1 MKSKTALKRVL
12 VKKHK
17 LLLRSFSLSLFR
29 AFRRTFWCVPEVKTD
44 VTSGGSKESSQIV
57 LFSRLLLHPH
67 SPHFCFPFSSVL
79 PLSKNGTYLGLT
91 WEVLGRNMGGTFS
104 CHLRYFF
111 AFHSMPKR
119 SSIEEKAKFYRTSI
133 EHLSKTYR
141 RSIEHLSKTYRR
153 PIEYLSKTYR
163 RGHVSTVLSTSY
175 SLSFA
180 PNNGYIAKYLLI
192 DRYFSFST
200 FKIS

>member
-1 MKSKTALKRVL
+1 M
-12 VKKHK
+12 
-17 LLLRSFSLSLFR
+17 
-29 AFRRTFWCVPEVKTD
+29 
-44 VTSGGSKESSQIV
+44 
-57 LFSRLLLHPH
+57 
-67 SPHFCFPFSSVL
+67 L
-79 PLSKNGTYLGLT
+79 P
-91 WEVLGRNMGGTFS
+91 WEVLGRYLGGTWEERF
-104 CHLRYFF
+104 RFTF
-111 AFHSMPKR
+111 ATSLLSNRCQSEGLSKSKR
-119 SSIEEKAKFYRTSI
+119 SSIEHLSNIYRTSI